1 MFNPMTPAE
10 VASAIGITARDAARA
25 DEPLGSFGRGQLMS
39 AYSGSRHLAVEVSS
53 FGAEIERFAAELA
66 RAFDG
71 MEAGGETLAAL
82 ATRLRDSSD
91 PRGIGDLLCELLDGL
106 RQQPPSSHTRGL
118 RGKIHA
124 SLRELCD
131 REVELLAD
139 AIEAKPRL

>member
-53 FGAEIERFAAELA
+53 FGTEIQRFAVELA
-66 RAFDG
+66 GAFDG
-71 MEAGGETLAAL
+71 VEGGGETLAGV
-82 ATRLRDSSD
+82 ATRLRDSPD
-91 PRGIGDLLCELLDGL
+91 PRGVGDLLCELLDGL
-106 RQQPPSSHTRGL
+106 REQPPSSQTRAL
-118 RGKIHA
+118 RAKIHS
-124 SLRELCD
+124 SLRDLCD

-139 AIEAKPRL
+139 AIEEKPRP